1 MSSAPLQELDDHIL
15 AMRDHMQQIQLQ
27 RQRHRN
33 VSSSSDQGRRQMQEV
48 NAAEVFEEEEN
59 QFDEFQTDSVGGV
72 SGVAGL
78 TLTSVSP

>member
-33 VSSSSDQGRRQMQEV
+33 VSSSSDQGRRQMQEI
-48 NAAEVFEEEEN
+48 NAAVLEEEEE